1 MVGCFLSTVLMVHG
15 PRNMPV
21 WGAAYRVE
29 SEKRCAMS
37 HRRCRR
43 DDATAVVGVDLC
55 AISEFDPERV
65 RQALGIDIPK
75 FEIGLQLLLVCRAQS
90 QPRLN
95 CLPLFQLVEYR

>member
-1 MVGCFLSTVLMVHG
+1 MARGTCPFGEPRTVWNLKSVAQCHIADAVVMT
-15 PRNMPV
+15 
-21 WGAAYRVE
+21 
-29 SEKRCAMS
+29 
-37 HRRCRR
+37 
-43 DDATAVVGVDLC
+43 ATAVIGVGLC
-55 AISEFDPERV
+55 AMSEFDPERV

>member
-1 MVGCFLSTVLMVHG
+1 
-15 PRNMPV
+15 V
-21 WGAAYRVE
+21 WNLKSVAQCHIADAVV
-29 SEKRCAMS
+29 MT
-37 HRRCRR
+37 
-43 DDATAVVGVDLC
+43 ATAVIGVGLC
-55 AISEFDPERV
+55 AMSEFDPERV